1 MLLLNLTYEK
11 RKKPE
16 LISELNELKEKIS
29 ELIAELNRYKNK
41 ESEFSGEIQK
51 LQSEIKIL
59 EANTTNLNER
69 IDSLENEKQNFK
81 DKLEL
86 KEIKIDELLQDK
98 ENLFKEKS
106 VILESKHDILEQ
118 IKEKEL
124 QLQQKDQKIEDL
136 REKFKKSSSEL
147 LSKSMQIDKLVKKDK
162 DLGAQEK
169 EKLREFEEKIK
180 ELEKEL
186 EISYQAQKKEIEEVA
201 EGKTRIISNMDDIF
215 ELLKKNLPQAKSNI
229 RLVLPDIQDLI
240 RYELTEIIKE
250 IPNKVRLNIAAKI
263 NDPATNILV
272 IELKN
277 YCQFTDYSEKKII
290 ALNID
295 SSKCLIGIFSGAKVI
310 CIYSEILEIIEML
323 NPTIMEPFMR
333 GTRI

>member
-1 MLLLNLTYEK
+1 VFLLNLTYEK
-11 RKKPE
+11 REKPE
-16 LISELNELKEKIS
+16 LIAELNESKEKIS
-29 ELIAELNRYKNK
+29 ELMAELNRYKDK

-59 EANTTNLNER
+59 EAKTKNLNEK
-69 IDSLENEKQNFK
+69 IDFLGNEKQNFE

-86 KEIKIDELLQDK
+86 KEKKIDELLQDK

-106 VILESKHDILEQ
+106 VILESKYDILEQ

-124 QLQQKDQKIEDL
+124 QIQKKDQKIEDL

-162 DLGAQEK
+162 NLEGQEK
-169 EKLREFEEKIK
+169 GKLREFEEKIK

-186 EISYQAQKKEIEEVA
+186 EISYQEQKKQIDKVGERSTKIF
-201 EGKTRIISNMDDIF
+201 SNMDDII
-215 ELLKKNLPQAKSNI
+215 EVLKKNLPQAKSNI
-229 RLVLPDIQDLI
+229 RLVLPDIQDLSN
-240 RYELTEIIKE
+240 YELTDIIKE
-250 IPNKVRLNIAAKI
+250 IPNKVRINIAVKI
-263 NDPATNILV
+263 NDPTTNILV
-272 IELKN
+272 SELKD
-277 YCQFTDYSEKKII
+277 YCKLTDYSEKKII

-295 SSKCLIGIFSGAKVI
+295 SSKCLIGIFSGGKI
-310 CIYSEILEIIEML
+310 ISIYSEILEIIEML
-323 NPTIMEPFMR
+323 NPTIMEPFIR